1 MGFSWISLVVAA
13 ITGGVVGLLASLLV
27 PGTRDE
33 QNKGAVA
40 AIVLIAVLAAHFLLS
55 PRLESMYAMRTIDKT
70 LSQNP
75 AFSAIKTYDNAA
87 YTSLMADIKAA
98 MEKGKTQNQI
108 SAMVRTHIGAVVQ
121 KRLPQASNDSAVA
134 YMQVMLQEMKEMKAQ
149 DGNVCFQ
156 FLFPQEG
163 SFVDPTK
170 FISAETRKAD
180 LEALGQVIKHASL
193 MPQPLPREAEVMLLI
208 TPIVNDLGTKY
219 GAGMRDLQN
228 PNAPGVNKAR
238 LCGMLI
244 DMYSQILQ
252 LPGEQNGKVVRFML
266 GQAAK

>member
-13 ITGGVVGLLASLLV
+13 ITGGVVGLIASLLL
-27 PGTRDE
+27 PGTGDE

-40 AIVLIAVLAAHFLLS
+40 AIVLIAILAAHFLLS

-75 AFSAIKTYDNAA
+75 AFSAIKTYDNVA
-87 YTSLMADIKAA
+87 YASLMADIKAA
-98 MEKGKTQNQI
+98 MEKGKSQNQI
-108 SAMVRTHIGAVVQ
+108 SAMVRTHIAAVVQ
-121 KRLPQASNDSAVA
+121 KRLPQASNESAVA
-134 YMQVMLQEMKEMKAQ
+134 YMQVMVQEMKEMKAQ
-149 DGNVCFQ
+149 DGNVCYQ

-163 SFVDPTK
+163 NYVDAAK
-170 FISAETRKAD
+170 YISAGTRKAD

-208 TPIVNDLGTKY
+208 TPIVNDLGAKY
-219 GAGMRDLQN
+219 QGGLRDLQN
-228 PNAPGVNKAR
+228 PNALGVNRTR
-238 LCGMLI
+238 LCGILI

-252 LPGEQNGKVVRFML
+252 LPDEQNGKVVRFML